1 MGKLVLYSHGGAGNH
16 GCEAIVRGTCKI
28 LQGYAS
34 DLILYSMRKE
44 MDIKYGLQSCL
55 PVECQE
61 RPRSRL
67 SVQRILAS
75 LLIRLRNDRS
85 YAEKLPFK
93 HLFKTYGKG
102 DIALSIGGDNYC
114 YSGFE
119 QYEILNA
126 NFQKKGVK
134 TVLWGCSVEPD
145 LIGEEMARDLAG
157 YSLITARESI
167 SYEALKR
174 VNPNTRLYPDPA
186 FQLDTVKLP
195 LPEGFDERNTVGIN
209 ISPTVISFERDSG
222 KTLEAAV
229 TLIRYIIQET
239 DMQIALIPHVVWGN
253 MDDRIIHKKLYEM
266 FQDTGRVVLLEDHNC
281 MELKG
286 FIARCRLFIGAR
298 THATI
303 AAYSSCV
310 PTVVLGYS
318 VKARGIAKDL
328 FGTEEGYVLPV
339 QSLRGR
345 DNLAQAFAWLL
356 KNEAPIRARLQAVM
370 PAYCAKALDAG
381 KEIDLLRE

>member
-1 MGKLVLYSHGGAGNH
+1 MPFPSAG
-16 GCEAIVRGTCKI
+16 IT
-28 LQGYAS
+28 
-34 DLILYSMRKE
+34 
-44 MDIKYGLQSCL
+44 
-55 PVECQE
+55 
-61 RPRSRL
+61 
-67 SVQRILAS
+67 
-75 LLIRLRNDRS
+75 
-85 YAEKLPFK
+85 
-93 HLFKTYGKG
+93 
-102 DIALSIGGDNYC
+102 YC

-356 KNEAPIRARLQAVM
+356 KNEASIRARLQAVM

>member
-1 MGKLVLYSHGGAGNH
+1 MDKLFLYSHGGAGNH
-16 GCEAIVRGTCKI
+16 GCEAIVRCTHKI
-28 LQGYAS
+28 LRKHEQNMV
-34 DLILYSMRKE
+34 LYSLRKE
-44 MDIKYGLQSCL
+44 EDEKYGLQRL
-55 PVECQE
+55 MPVAGHM
-61 RPRSRL
+61 RPYSKL
-67 SVQRILAS
+67 SLQRMLAS
-75 LLIRLRNDRS
+75 LSIRLRNDRS
-85 YAEKLPFK
+85 YAEKLPLQ
-93 HLFKTYGKG
+93 HLFKLYGKG

-119 QYEILNA
+119 QYKILNA

-134 TVLWGCSVEPD
+134 TVLWGCSVEPG
-145 LIGEEMARDLAG
+145 LIGDEMARDLAG

-167 SYEALKR
+167 SYEALKK
-174 VNPNTRLYPDPA
+174 VNPNTKLYPDPA

-195 LPEGFDERNTVGIN
+195 LPDGFDEKNTVGIN
-209 ISPTVISFERDSG
+209 ISPIVISCEQNSG
-222 KTLEAAV
+222 KTFEAAV
-229 TLIRYIIQET
+229 ALVRFIIQET
-239 DMQIALIPHVVWGN
+239 DMQVALIPHVVWETS
-253 MDDRIIHKKLYEM
+253 DDRKVLKKIYAL

-328 FGTEEGYVLPV
+328 FGTDENYVLPV
-339 QSLRGR
+339 QSLSGK
-345 DNLAQAFAWLL
+345 DDLAAAFQWLL
-356 KNEAPIRARLQAVM
+356 KNESSIRTRLNEIM
-370 PAYCAKALDAG
+370 PAYCAKALEAG
-381 KEIDLLRE
+381 REIDLLRE

>member
-61 RPRSRL
+61 HPRSRL

-134 TVLWGCSVEPD
+134 TVLWGCSVEPE

-186 FQLDTVKLP
+186 FQLDTIKLP

-209 ISPTVISFERDSG
+209 ISPTVISFERNSG

-239 DMQIALIPHVVWGN
+239 DMQIVLIPHVVWGN

-356 KNEAPIRARLQAVM
+356 KNEALIRARLQAVM

>member
-1 MGKLVLYSHGGAGNH
+1 M
-16 GCEAIVRGTCKI
+16 
-28 LQGYAS
+28 
-34 DLILYSMRKE
+34 
-44 MDIKYGLQSCL
+44 
-55 PVECQE
+55 
-61 RPRSRL
+61 
-67 SVQRILAS
+67 
-75 LLIRLRNDRS
+75 
-85 YAEKLPFK
+85 
-93 HLFKTYGKG
+93 
-102 DIALSIGGDNYC
+102 
-114 YSGFE
+114 
-119 QYEILNA
+119 
-126 NFQKKGVK
+126 
-134 TVLWGCSVEPD
+134 
-145 LIGEEMARDLAG
+145 
-157 YSLITARESI
+157 
-167 SYEALKR
+167 
-174 VNPNTRLYPDPA
+174 
-186 FQLDTVKLP
+186 
-195 LPEGFDERNTVGIN
+195 GIN

-356 KNEAPIRARLQAVM
+356 KNEATIRARLQAVM